1 MQLSGH
7 RHLRFSGTTPLVT
20 KVFNPVWNG
29 SPINHDDDE
38 FYYILEDRLLAAAT
52 VCRVSSVPPAGPCGP
67 PPSGARLPAGMV
79 TIVAVCT
86 NVAFFSVSLA
96 GHRGHRSGGT
106 GTGPAWCVTNV
117 IFKVTGPSGPSPLRG
132 QICVRHK
139 GGLPGPP
146 QSPTQNPRRPGG
158 LDGTALLP
166 KLVWARGILPGK
178 LQFFILQYRSALHTV
193 IKHTHTSLPLE
204 CHRNAINRNHFG
216 SSARHS
222 TKA

>member
-1 MQLSGH
+1 M
-7 RHLRFSGTTPLVT
+7 RFSGTTPLVT

-106 GTGPAWCVTNV
+106 GTV
-117 IFKVTGPSGPSPLRG
+117 
-132 QICVRHK
+132 
-139 GGLPGPP
+139 
-146 QSPTQNPRRPGG
+146 
-158 LDGTALLP
+158 
-166 KLVWARGILPGK
+166 
-178 LQFFILQYRSALHTV
+178 
-193 IKHTHTSLPLE
+193 
-204 CHRNAINRNHFG
+204 
-216 SSARHS
+216 
-222 TKA
+222 